1 MIIAR
6 DVIESTFLERPNRFL
21 TVVKL
26 KNGNVV
32 ESFLPDPGRLK
43 ELLIP
48 GVKVWVSRA
57 NKKGRKT
64 KFDTVAVEYQGTIVC
79 IDTRVP
85 NKFVGELLRGDFIF
99 ETNFEKIK
107 PEFSYKK
114 SRLDFYAEA
123 REKKYLMEV
132 KSVTLVEDG
141 VAKFPDAP
149 TIRGTRHV
157 NELIYSLNEKYVA
170 SLIFVIQRD
179 DAKLFGPKED
189 TDPDFA
195 AALKKAKEKGVI
207 IKVFKN
213 KIRLDGENNLLIE
226 PLQKVGLNF

>member
-6 DVIESTFLERPNRFL
+6 NVIESTFLERPNRFL
-21 TVVKL
+21 TIVKL
-26 KNGNVV
+26 KDGTIV

-48 GVKVWVSRA
+48 GVKVWVSPA

-64 KFDTVAVEYQGTIVC
+64 KYDTVAVEYQGTIVS

-85 NKFVGELLRGDFIF
+85 NKFVKELLAGNFIF
-99 ETNFEKIK
+99 DIDFDKIK
-107 PEFSYKK
+107 PEFNYKK
-114 SRLDFYAEA
+114 SRLDFYAEKGV
-123 REKKYLMEV
+123 KKYLMEV

-149 TIRGTRHV
+149 TTRGTRHV
-157 NELIYSLNEKYVA
+157 NELIHALNEGHVA
-170 SLIFVIQRD
+170 VLIFVIQRD
-179 DAKLFGPKED
+179 DARIFGPKED

-195 AALKKAKEKGVI
+195 AALKEAKERGVI

-213 KIRLDGENNLLIE
+213 KIRVDKGINLVIE
-226 PLQKVGLNF
+226 PIEMVGLNF

>member
-6 DVIESTFLERPNRFL
+6 GVIESTFLERPNRFL
-21 TVVKL
+21 TVVKF
-26 KNGNVV
+26 KDGTVV

-57 NKKGRKT
+57 SKKERKT

-85 NKFVGELLRGDFIF
+85 NKFVGELLLGDFIF
-99 ETNFEKIK
+99 KTKFEKIK
-107 PEFSYKK
+107 PEFTYKN

-123 REKKYLMEV
+123 NGKKYLMEV

-149 TIRGTRHV
+149 TTRGTKHV
-157 NELIYSLNEKYVA
+157 NELMQSLDEGYVA
-170 SLIFVIQRD
+170 ILIFVIQRD
-179 DAKLFGPKED
+179 DAMLFGPKED

-195 AALKKAKEKGVI
+195 AALKRAKEEGVI

-213 KIRLDGENNLLIE
+213 KIHVDKEKNLLIE
-226 PLQKVGLNF
+226 PLQMVGLNF